1 MASIFP
7 ANTVTTFTD
16 TITTTIS
23 DNMGMIIGVVAVIF
37 GINFARRMLNRGLK
51 GKVEHD
57 CPPQEATE

>member
-16 TITTTIS
+16 TITKTIS

-51 GKVEHD
+51 GKV
-57 CPPQEATE
+57 